1 MTANPYF
8 LSRGSHATAA
18 EGRCAM
24 EWVAYV
30 AGEPHSDS
38 PKCVCP
44 ALRRFGIGI
53 NDSLPDDL
61 RQQLRP
67 YLGRM
72 IGTADDGRMRER
84 LFMLVDWAVHV
95 PAVEAQVAVGR
106 EDAADRLRAIPPI
119 VGRDSARAA
128 AKIIRAADATHAAY
142 AAYAAAY
149 ATATAAAA
157 AATDDAATAA
167 AYDAAYAAAD
177 AAAYAAAD
185 AAAYAAAHAAA
196 AARRQMW
203 ERLLSSA
210 LDLLDRMLPK
220 ELVEMPEQQACRLNE
235 VVGV

>member
-72 IGTADDGRMRER
+72 IGTADDGRTQER
-84 LFMLVDWAVHV
+84 LFMLADWAIHV

-106 EDAADRLRAIPPI
+106 EDAAAELRSVPPVVDRA
-119 VGRDSARAA
+119 SARAA
-128 AKIIRAADATHAAY
+128 AAAAADA
-142 AAYAAAY
+142 
-149 ATATAAAA
+149 
-157 AATDDAATAA
+157 DD
-167 AYDAAYAAAD
+167 AAD
-177 AAAYAAAD
+177 AAAYAATAAAAAAAD
-185 AAAYAAAHAAA
+185 DAAYAAAYAATAAAYAAAA

-203 ERLLSSA
+203 EKLLPSA

>member
-72 IGTADDGRMRER
+72 IGTADDGRTQER
-84 LFMLVDWAVHV
+84 LFMLADWAIHV

-106 EDAADRLRAIPPI
+106 EDAAAELRSVPPVVDRA
-119 VGRDSARAA
+119 SARAA
-128 AKIIRAADATHAAY
+128 AAAAADA
-142 AAYAAAY
+142 
-149 ATATAAAA
+149 
-157 AATDDAATAA
+157 DD
-167 AYDAAYAAAD
+167 AAD
-177 AAAYAAAD
+177 AAAYAATAAAAAAAD
-185 AAAYAAAHAAA
+185 DAAYAAAYAATAAAYAAAA

-203 ERLLSSA
+203 EKLLPSA

-220 ELVEMPEQQACRLNE
+220 DLVELPGQQACRLNE